1 MFETYISERATA
13 VIVLTVVF
21 KQDAAECDIV
31 ALLMKEMPSVLDDKH
46 SWILYNGQNCLQT
59 NVPE

>member
-46 SWILYNGQNCLQT
+46 S
-59 NVPE
+59 